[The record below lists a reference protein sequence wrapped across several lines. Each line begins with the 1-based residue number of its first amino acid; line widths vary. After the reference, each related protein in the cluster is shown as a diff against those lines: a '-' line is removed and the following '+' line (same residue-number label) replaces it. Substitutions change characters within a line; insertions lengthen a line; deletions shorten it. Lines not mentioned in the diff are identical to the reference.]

1 MPPDDPLDEYE
12 ATLRQIRCRAN
23 ELNQGSAELEA
34 EERLLRQ
41 LLDELAS
48 ALNDAAGHARH
59 ADG

>member
-1 MPPDDPLDEYE
+1 MPTDDPLDEYE
-12 ATLRQIRCRAN
+12 ATLREVRHRAN

-48 ALNDAAGHARH
+48 AVNDAADHARH
-59 ADG
+59 PDG